1 MFGFGCSCNIL
12 ISDLRDFLWPGFVL
26 VIKVGTFNVYLH
38 QFGKLF
44 FFLVPLFFLF
54 SLCFF
59 NTIFP
64 VGLFSFILTAD
75 PAGHALGSEY
85 IF

>member
-44 FFLVPLFFLF
+44 FFRCFFFLGGGRGGG
-54 SLCFF
+54 
-59 NTIFP
+59 FP
-64 VGLFSFILTAD
+64 D
-75 PAGHALGSEY
+75 PSQRTCVL
-85 IF
+85 I

>member
-44 FFLVPLFFLF
+44 FFR
-54 SLCFF
+54 CFF
-59 NTIFP
+59 FVGGRGGGFP
-64 VGLFSFILTAD
+64 DSSQRTCVLI
-75 PAGHALGSEY
+75 
-85 IF
+85 

>member
-44 FFLVPLFFLF
+44 FFR
-54 SLCFF
+54 CFF
-59 NTIFP
+59 FVGGGGGFP
-64 VGLFSFILTAD
+64 DSSQRTCVLI
-75 PAGHALGSEY
+75 
-85 IF
+85 

>member
-44 FFLVPLFFLF
+44 FFR
-54 SLCFF
+54 CFF
-59 NTIFP
+59 FFFFFGGGGGVVSLIPLSGRVF
-64 VGLFSFILTAD
+64 
-75 PAGHALGSEY
+75 
-85 IF
+85 